1 MSILDFEKK
10 VAEIESR
17 LSEISTDNQA
27 EVKELQQQL
36 HLYKNRAYN
45 NLTAWDHV
53 VLARHPKRPKVSD
66 YIN

>member
-36 HLYKNRAYN
+36 HLYKNPLFLSLYHS
-45 NLTAWDHV
+45 TFF
-53 VLARHPKRPKVSD
+53 VLHFLILK
-66 YIN
+66 

>member
-36 HLYKNRAYN
+36 HLYKNP
-45 NLTAWDHV
+45 L
-53 VLARHPKRPKVSD
+53 L
-66 YIN
+66 